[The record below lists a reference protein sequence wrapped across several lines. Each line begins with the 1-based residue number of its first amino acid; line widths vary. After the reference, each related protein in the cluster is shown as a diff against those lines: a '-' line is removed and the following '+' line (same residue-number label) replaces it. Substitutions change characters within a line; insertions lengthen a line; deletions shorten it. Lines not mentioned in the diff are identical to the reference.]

1 MRKIFIAVMLV
12 FVLASVCYGA
22 ETEDMSMYVRKDV
35 YNSDM
40 RNINDKLDRILDE
53 LKSQRDE
60 LKSQREE
67 LKALRQDLNN
77 LAQVVANLA
86 GRVDGLEKRM
96 ESIESRMGRLEQ
108 SIDNRFAE
116 VKSDTNNRFN
126 ELRNDIYLGLV
137 ILGIIAGLP
146 SVKSFLQWN
155 ATRKPSFTLD
165 DVKLLVKELIEENNA
180 KLQANSMNIAR

>member
-1 MRKIFIAVMLV
+1 MKKIFVTVMLV

-53 LKSQRDE
+53 LKSQR
-60 LKSQREE
+60 EE

-96 ESIESRMGRLEQ
+96 DGLDKR
-108 SIDNRFAE
+108 IDSLDKR
-116 VKSDTNNRFN
+116 VDDV
-126 ELRNDIYLGLV
+126 RNDIYLGLV

-180 KLQANSMNIAR
+180 KLQVNSMNMAR

>member
-1 MRKIFIAVMLV
+1 MRKIFITVMLV

-40 RNINDKLDRILDE
+40 RNINDKLDRILDM
-53 LKSQRDE
+53 

-96 ESIESRMGRLEQ
+96 DGLDKR
-108 SIDNRFAE
+108 IDSLDKR
-116 VKSDTNNRFN
+116 VDDV
-126 ELRNDIYLGLV
+126 RNDIYLGLV

-180 KLQANSMNIAR
+180 KLQANSMNMAR

>member
-1 MRKIFIAVMLV
+1 MKKIFVTVMLV
-12 FVLASVCYGA
+12 FMLASVCYGA

-53 LKSQRDE
+53 LKSQR
-60 LKSQREE
+60 EE

-96 ESIESRMGRLEQ
+96 DGLDKR
-108 SIDNRFAE
+108 IDSLDKR
-116 VKSDTNNRFN
+116 VDDV
-126 ELRNDIYLGLV
+126 RNDIYLGLV